1 MILKTGMYILKPE
14 DVGGDG
20 LDKAF
25 IAKRGVKDF
34 DESYCIL
41 YENEK
46 S

>member
-20 LDKAF
+20 LDKAL
-25 IAKRGVKDF
+25 IAKRSVKDF
-34 DESYCIL
+34 DESYCKL